1 MHHHQDPHPAP
12 HGNRPAKGARIVDS
26 QSGLAAPGAREGAID
41 FLGLGGLELEPQP
54 LEEEAQHGL
63 AVLFDAPTEHAQ
75 GGGVPAAPS
84 AVDSARAQVAPAG
97 KLAVYAAPPNLAAGR
112 GRKSA
117 VPAALLALAALGAG
131 ALWSTRDA
139 WWPVVD
145 PASATTADTAVAR
158 PARRVDPAVA
168 GERQKKLTE
177 SAPVVAHTVQPGQAP
192 VAPPAAPAEPAR
204 MELAQAEPTRVEQ
217 APGEAPRA
225 ESAQSDPAP
234 SQPMP
239 APSAAPA
246 PSART
251 DSAPR
256 TTSVPA
262 TQPDPSLA
270 RAGAAASASSTV
282 APSPHAAIAARLQL
296 ERRFAARHARS
307 PLALASFAPRPSW
320 PAGSGST
327 LLEPP
332 TAVEAPR
339 LVRDFA
345 PPEPSVPG
353 GPRRVAPESSGH
365 VHLGADIPIAAM
377 RAPTRLLT
385 PKVGEVRVLL
395 RSGETFEGRLHALG
409 EGGAW
414 LDTDLGRMLLHE
426 SQVRGIEAVAHGSAP
441 GLADGGG
448 VERRPRV
455 RVVCAGGVF
464 TGALVSRQGDDVV
477 LATDEGSRIK
487 LKAVSVEAVSREGTQ
502 VRGRL
507 PSKAKD

>member
-97 KLAVYAAPPNLAAGR
+97 KLAVYAAPPTPAAGR

-117 VPAALLALAALGAG
+117 VHAALLVLAALGAG

-139 WWPVVD
+139 WLPVVD

-158 PARRVDPAVA
+158 PARRVDPAA
-168 GERQKKLTE
+168 AAERQINLTE
-177 SAPVVAHTVQPGQAP
+177 SAPVVAQPVQATVEQ
-192 VAPPAAPAEPAR
+192 PAAPAEPAR
-204 MELAQAEPTRVEQ
+204 MELAQAEPTRLEQ
-217 APGEAPRA
+217 APGETPRA
-225 ESAQSDPAP
+225 ESARSEPVP

-246 PSART
+246 PDTTSSART
-251 DSAPR
+251 TSA
-256 TTSVPA
+256 PA
-262 TQPDPSLA
+262 TQPEPPLA
-270 RAGAAASASSTV
+270 RAGAAASAPANV
-282 APSPHAAIAARLQL
+282 PPSPHAAIAARLKL
-296 ERRFAARHARS
+296 ERRLAARHARS

-345 PPEPSVPG
+345 PAEPSVPG
-353 GPRRVAPESSGH
+353 GPRRVAPETSGH
-365 VHLGADIPIAAM
+365 VHLGADIPVAAM

-395 RSGETFEGRLHALG
+395 RSGETFAGRLHALG

-426 SQVRGIEAVAHGSAP
+426 SQVRGIEAVAHGSVP
-441 GLADGGG
+441 GVADGGG
-448 VERRPRV
+448 VERLPRV